1 MYLCYLETSWKI
13 NLCFVAAQREQT
25 PATPGWTCSLRVTS
39 EVSFHNLSILT
50 HPTPSYP
57 HILTD
62 PNPDRL
68 DSLFYEHLTWVLQ
81 RSLCGDLALGRW
93 GNVTSGDI
101 FILTSDRLNALV
113 HIIEYGNGFVT
124 FQLRGLEFRGTY
136 CHQREVEA
144 ITESVAGDDGCCCC
158 EPGHIPCILSCN
170 KTFSLRW
177 LAWQVV
183 SSCYTLH
190 GYSIAENQAHLVFNS
205 YDHRRSYITYYCK
218 VGNTIMLVCL
228 AKTRPKSFLHI
239 IGKNHIKKCQL

>member
-1 MYLCYLETSWKI
+1 MAVQICSYIDSLLNGAMSIHYCVPPPNPNPVQRGLTLATHDWTYSWR
-13 NLCFVAAQREQT
+13 VA
-25 PATPGWTCSLRVTS
+25 S
-39 EVSFHNLSILT
+39 EVSRPHTHPSNTPLLT
-50 HPTPSYP
+50 HPHT
-57 HILTD
+57 LTD

-81 RSLCGDLALGRW
+81 KSLCGDLALGRW
-93 GNVTSGDI
+93 GNVTNGDI

-158 EPGHIPCILSCN
+158 EPGHVPCFLSCN

-205 YDHRRSYITYYCK
+205 FDHRRSYITHFCK
-218 VGNTIMLVCL
+218 VSIMWYSVGMTC
-228 AKTRPKSFLHI
+228 TVTGS
-239 IGKNHIKKCQL
+239 